1 MYCKNDNSPKQP
13 VIWSITSGLACHCCP
28 RNECQKAEGEEKNV
42 FMLSTALT
50 NLSIPTRE
58 SARFR
63 PPVAVHDQTNRLLFH
78 RLTSLDPMTHLTIC
92 LEIQSRGI

>member
-42 FMLSTALT
+42 FMLSTPLT
-50 NLSIPTRE
+50 NLS
-58 SARFR
+58 
-63 PPVAVHDQTNRLLFH
+63 N
-78 RLTSLDPMTHLTIC
+78 
-92 LEIQSRGI
+92 